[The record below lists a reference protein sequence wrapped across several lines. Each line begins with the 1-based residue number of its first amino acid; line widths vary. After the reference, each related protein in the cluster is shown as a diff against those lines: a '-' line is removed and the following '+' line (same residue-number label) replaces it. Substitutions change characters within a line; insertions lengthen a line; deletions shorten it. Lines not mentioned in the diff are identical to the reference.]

1 MKRLIYVV
9 ISMSLSGVFGLT
21 ASGSAFSLKRK
32 KHEPAATE
40 AKANKCPDTL
50 PLAECMPGRF
60 TDAKTF
66 AARNRESLLRLREN
80 LGAISSSRNDAK
92 LRHYFAGQTMGLL
105 DIEADSTTPVKVCSA
120 TAHSTTVRFMPAVEF
135 MAYLEKCTDS
145 VPHLTEV
152 QIPAFA
158 DGGFEISEYSVGQSE
173 LLRDSAGDFR
183 SCGPGSLQ
191 LRCYWESTVYGY
203 EPSPRFGGLVVTMLP
218 GDRLQQKLEVKTDT
232 IDGQVLPVYI
242 PTL

>member
-1 MKRLIYVV
+1 MKRLIYIV
-9 ISMSLSGVFGLT
+9 ITLALSGAVGLT

-32 KHEPAATE
+32 KQEPAATE
-40 AKANKCPDTL
+40 AKPNKCPDTL
-50 PLAECMPGRF
+50 PLAECKPGRY

-66 AARNRESLLRLREN
+66 AARNREGLLRLREN

-92 LRHYFAGQTMGLL
+92 LRHYFARQTMSLL
-105 DIEADSTTPVKVCSA
+105 DLEADSTTPVKVCCSVA
-120 TAHSTTVRFMPAVEF
+120 DSTTVRFMPASEF
-135 MAYLEKCTDS
+135 LAYLEKCTDS

-158 DGGFEISEYSVGQSE
+158 ESGFEISEYSVGPSE

-203 EPSPRFGGLVVTMLP
+203 EPSPRFGGLVVSMLP
-218 GDRLQQKLEVKTDT
+218 IDRLQQKLKLKTDT
-232 IDGQVLPVYI
+232 IEGRVLPVYI
-242 PTL
+242 PAL